1 MNTMSKIVRMLA
13 FRARLFVTN
22 AYRRLAQTISEA
34 VRYAFIF
41 DSDNSAKDGLS

>member
-22 AYRRLAQTISEA
+22 AYRLAQTISEA